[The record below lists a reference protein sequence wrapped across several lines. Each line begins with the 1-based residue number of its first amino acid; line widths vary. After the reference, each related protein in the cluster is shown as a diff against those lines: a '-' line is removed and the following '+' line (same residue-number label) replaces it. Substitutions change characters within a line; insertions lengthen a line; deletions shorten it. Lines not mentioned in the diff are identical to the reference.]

1 MFLCWRLP
9 FTLIRKLNPK
19 IAMPLQGVD
28 ALFDKGP
35 GLLVSTLHR
44 KGFFLH
50 KVDEGIGGIGILKV
64 KGPGTRYF
72 LRLAQ
77 IIAAMKHMIQI
88 TGEVVKAVWDS
99 ADPSGAGKLGDIT
112 ALPHIPINDI
122 CRLRRQYL
130 TVSIEGIFFPFNVF
144 LNNSFISNKYTVCVS

>member
-1 MFLCWRLP
+1 MFLCWRIP

-35 GLLVSTLHR
+35 GLLISTLHR
-44 KGFFLH
+44 KRFILH
-50 KVDEGIGGIGILKV
+50 KTDEGIGGIGILKV

-99 ADPSGAGKLGDIT
+99 ADPSDAGKLGDIT

-122 CRLRRQYL
+122 CRLRRQDL
-130 TVSIEGIFFPFNVF
+130 GVSIKRVLSPGETPIRKLPRGGAR
-144 LNNSFISNKYTVCVS
+144 K